1 MTSAKVV
8 KKKRYPVRPRLRCD
22 PNPYAGLRYAIG
34 TIRNWNHSGYWGI
47 LRTNRTA
54 QFSLFSRPS
63 TVARRPPIQVSTVAG
78 LLQSLHWNEEVWHQA
93 HIPQHG

>member
-54 QFSLFSRPS
+54 QFSLISRPS
-63 TVARRPPIQVSTVAG
+63 TAGRRTDITLEKADGMRAYRASHSQTCIRERALIQA
-78 LLQSLHWNEEVWHQA
+78 
-93 HIPQHG
+93 